1 MHLNLFN
8 GLVLLCFDETCMEHL
23 CLIQSL
29 FIIFLSF
36 HIDYIVYIIKQL
48 RKKRRVC
55 KIVLD
60 SIFRGP
66 FETGPI
72 HSRMKI
78 PSGCQEHEA
87 GEMDQ
92 CQCGSSLRLS
102 GHLST
107 GSQWTP
113 GEQLPSG
120 GHRCV
125 RMALYS

>member
-36 HIDYIVYIIKQL
+36 HVDYIVSIIEQL
-48 RKKRRVC
+48 RKKRLICDIVPDRV
-55 KIVLD
+55 LGGLLEL
-60 SIFRGP
+60 GP
-66 FETGPI
+66 SGMIT
-72 HSRMKI
+72 S
-78 PSGCQEHEA
+78 SGCQEHEA

-107 GSQWTP
+107 RS
-113 GEQLPSG
+113 
-120 GHRCV
+120 
-125 RMALYS
+125 